1 MDLYTQ
7 TAYRSSR
14 LLTEAYSTS
23 FGLSIRL
30 FQRSLRH
37 HAYGLYG
44 LVRIADE
51 IVDTYQGK
59 NQRHLLDTLEKE
71 VADAIEHG
79 YSTNPIVHAF
89 ALTAREYAIDKHLI
103 DPFFESM
110 RMDITKKTAY
120 TKRDY
125 QRYIHGSA
133 EVVGLMLL
141 RILVDDD
148 MYRELSDGA
157 RRLGAAY
164 QKVNFLRDLAADH
177 AIKRWYFPFAS
188 YETFSEDDKQAI
200 IEDIAADF
208 AASQNAMNQLPESGR
223 KAVTLSYEYYH
234 RLLEKIV
241 ETPAATLKTTRI
253 RVPDTKKLALLAKVK
268 FSRVDS

>member
-1 MDLYTQ
+1 MDLYTR

-30 FQRSLRH
+30 FPTDLRL
-37 HAYGLYG
+37 HAYALYG

-59 NQRHLLDTLEKE
+59 DSRHLLDSLEKE
-71 VADAIEHG
+71 TAQAIERG

-89 ALTAREYAIDKHLI
+89 ALTAREYAIDDSLI
-103 DPFFESM
+103 APFFESM
-110 RMDITKKTAY
+110 RMDITKTTKY
-120 TKRDY
+120 TRRDY
-125 QRYIHGSA
+125 ERYIHGSA

-148 MYRELSDGA
+148 TYRELSDGA
-157 RRLGAAY
+157 KRLGAAY

-177 AIKRWYFPFAS
+177 AIGRWYFPS
-188 YETFSEDDKQAI
+188 GTYETFSEDDKQAI
-200 IEDIAADF
+200 VEEVAADF
-208 AASQNAMNQLPESGR
+208 AASQSAMKQLPDAGR
-223 KAVTLSYEYYH
+223 KAVLLSYEYYH
-234 RLLEKIV
+234 KLLEKII
-241 ETPAATLKTTRI
+241 ETPAATLKTTRV

-268 FSRVDS
+268 FSREQS